1 MKVCKPLRL
10 GLITRP
16 FELRG
21 QCHLAVGVIAF
32 ASLDDGALLPEVD
45 FWKLSAERLGEGA
58 CFDLGFPKSFAEFL
72 VSGRAFSA
80 GAPTAALRVR
90 ASLGPVDKTVLVV
103 GDRRWERGAMTAPA
117 PFTDMPLDWSRAF
130 GGEGFALNP
139 LGRGAAPGPDGSHA
153 LPNLELPEAPVRDPR
168 DRPRPTGFGPV
179 DFAWPQRASKAG
191 TYDEAWIRDDMP
203 GLARD
208 IDWSIFN
215 AAQDDQ
221 RLPDFPRGDEP
232 FALEGMHPTRSVI
245 RGRLPG
251 LLARCFIQQ
260 RRGGEL
266 VTVEPPCRLDTV
278 WFFPEDLRVA
288 LVYRTSLPI
297 AEDDARDI
305 EVLMA
310 ALERLDAPR
319 PTEHYLEVLGR
330 RLDKDRGYLHALRDD
345 ELLPAGSPLA
355 DGAPSDLDAM
365 TSTEGALE
373 RNLRNGAQKRL
384 DDLRANAAAQG
395 IDPALIPTHLP
406 PPMAPPTLANAA
418 AMMDEV
424 EKIAARA
431 FADADAQ
438 QRDALETA
446 RKLLASQGIDLD
458 EARAQQAR
466 GGPPR
471 FRAEAQIAE
480 LRSQAARVRDL
491 GLPSPELE
499 AMLDDPAFAQRLDR
513 LEAMLLDGYRLSVHH
528 LPAAWPAD
536 AGFSAA
542 MRPRVEA
549 TLAARLPFDRVDLTG
564 VDLAGLQAE
573 GGDLRGVLLE
583 RASLRDAM
591 LKGAALSRAVL
602 SRADLAGANLTN
614 ADLRDANLAHASL
627 RGAWLVNVN
636 LCDATLAGAD
646 LTGAILQGAAIQ
658 GGDLSGCVFS
668 DTDLRGATLQG
679 VTLLKTDLRGL
690 RLMGSSLLKCTLV
703 ECDLRGVDLS
713 SSVLSETVLVGCD
726 LSGATLRGAT
736 LQGLRAVQGTR
747 FTGCDLRGASLQKAN
762 LRGCALDDADLSDAQ
777 LDGADLSECSLRG
790 ARLDRARARGAMWAR
805 TDLTG
810 ASARDLDAMESLM
823 PRAVL
828 DGADLRGANLFR
840 VDLLRARADKAVR
853 LDGANLKRARA
864 LRRGP

>member
-10 GLITRP
+10 GLLTRP
-16 FELRG
+16 FEFRG
-21 QCHLAVGVIAF
+21 QCHLGVGIIAF

-58 CFDLGFPKSFAEFL
+58 TFDLGYPKSFAEFL
-72 VSGRAFSA
+72 VSGNAFSA

-90 ASLGPVDKTVLVV
+90 ASLGAVEKTVLVV

-117 PFTDMPLDWSRAF
+117 PFTSLPLDWSRAF

-139 LGRGAAPGPDGSHA
+139 LGRGVAPGPDGQHP
-153 LPNLELPEAPVRDPR
+153 LPNLELPEAPVQRPG
-168 DRPRPTGFGPV
+168 DRPRPTGFGPI

-232 FALEGMHPTRSVI
+232 FALEGMHPARPVI

-251 LLARCFIQQ
+251 LLARCFVQQ

-288 LVYRTSLPI
+288 MVYRTSLPI
-297 AEDDARDI
+297 AEDDGRDV

-310 ALERLDAPR
+310 ALERLDDPR
-319 PTEHYLEVLGR
+319 PTEHYLDVLAR
-330 RLDKDRGYLHALRDD
+330 RLDKERGYLHALRDD

-355 DGAPSDLDAM
+355 DGVPNELTAM
-365 TSTEGALE
+365 TSTEGALD

-384 DDLRANAAAQG
+384 DDLRENAAAQG
-395 IDPALIPTHLP
+395 IDPALIPAHLP

-424 EKIAARA
+424 EKLAARA

-446 RKLLASQGIDLD
+446 RKLLAAQGIDLD
-458 EARAQQAR
+458 EARAKQAR
-466 GGPPR
+466 GGPPP
-471 FRAEAQIAE
+471 FRAEAQLAD
-480 LRSQAARVRDL
+480 LRSQAARVRAL

-499 AMLDDPAFAQRLDR
+499 AMLDDPAFAQRLAR
-513 LEAMLLDGYRLSVHH
+513 LEAMLLDGYRLGVQH

-536 AGFSAA
+536 AAFSAA

-549 TLAARLPFDRVDLTG
+549 TLAAGMPFDRVDLTG
-564 VDLAGLQAE
+564 LELNGLHAE

-583 RASLRDAM
+583 RASLREAQ
-591 LKGAALSRAVL
+591 LKGAALSGAVL
-602 SRADLAGANLTN
+602 ARADLAGANLTL
-614 ADLRDANLAHASL
+614 ADLRDANLGHASL
-627 RGAWLVNVN
+627 RGAWLVSAN
-636 LCDATLAGAD
+636 LRDATLAGAD
-646 LTGAILQGAAIQ
+646 LSGAILQGAMIQ
-658 GGDLSGCVFS
+658 GGDLSGCVFA
-668 DTDLRGATLQG
+668 DTDLRGATLEG

-713 SSVLSETVLVGCD
+713 SSVLRETVLVGCD
-726 LSGATLRGAT
+726 LSGAALHNAS
-736 LQGLRAVQGTR
+736 LEGLRAVQGTR
-747 FTGCDLRGASLQKAN
+747 FTGCDLRGARLKGAN
-762 LRGCALDDADLSDAQ
+762 LRGCPLDGADLSEAE
-777 LDGADLSECSLRG
+777 LDGADLSECNLRG

-805 TDLTG
+805 TDLTD

-823 PRAVL
+823 PKAVL

-840 VDLLRARADKAVR
+840 VDLLRARADRAAR

-864 LRRGP
+864 LRRGS